1 MHRFIP
7 RFVLPAAGLF
17 ALAGSTY
24 AGAESIAWTKTFDSA
39 LALAKSSNKLIM
51 ADFYTDW

>member
-1 MHRFIP
+1 MPII
-7 RFVLPAAGLF
+7 GL
-17 ALAGSTY
+17 ALVAGS
-24 AGAESIAWTKTFDSA
+24 APSQAESIAWAKSFDSA